1 MRLSLAFHVIGI
13 IFWVGAL
20 MIIPTFLRSVK
31 KGVDPQAKIV
41 SASRSAL
48 MGYLLPGALITTI
61 SGLYQI
67 SMNGAAYYFKQ
78 GWFHGK
84 LTGVIVLFIATGLLF
99 AEIRRLSQGLDVRS
113 SRLSMIHGIA
123 GLAFLANVFLTIL
136 MR

>member
-1 MRLSLAFHVIGI
+1 MRISLAFHVIGM

-31 KGVDPQAKIV
+31 MGVDPQAKIV
-41 SASRSAL
+41 SAARSAML
-48 MGYLLPGALITTI
+48 GYLLPGALITTI

-67 SMNGAAYYFKQ
+67 SINGAAYYFKQ

-84 LTGVIVLFIATGLLF
+84 LTGVVILFIATGLLF
-99 AEIRRLSQGLDVRS
+99 AEIRRLSQGLDVRTA
-113 SRLSMIHGIA
+113 RLGMIHGIA
-123 GLAFLANVFLTIL
+123 GLAFLANIFLTIL

>member
-1 MRLSLAFHVIGI
+1 
-13 IFWVGAL
+13 

-31 KGVDPQAKIV
+31 QGVDPQAKII
-41 SASRSAL
+41 SASRAAML
-48 MGYLLPGALITTI
+48 GYLLPGALITTI

-67 SMNGAAYYFKQ
+67 SINGAAYYFKQ

-99 AEIRRLSQGLDVRS
+99 AEVRRVSQGLDVRTA
-113 SRLSMIHGIA
+113 RLAMVHGIA
-123 GLAFLANVFLTIL
+123 GLSFLANVFLTIL